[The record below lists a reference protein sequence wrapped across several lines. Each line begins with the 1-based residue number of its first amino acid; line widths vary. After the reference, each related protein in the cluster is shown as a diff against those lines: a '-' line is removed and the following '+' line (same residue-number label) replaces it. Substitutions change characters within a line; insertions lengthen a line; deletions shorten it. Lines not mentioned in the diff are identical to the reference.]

1 MVNGKG
7 VSREFDRICAV
18 TVKAQDDLPDKGE
31 HLHWVRVIPS
41 DLIDIFTSKGQLLLN
56 S

>member
-1 MVNGKG
+1 MVNGKY

-31 HLHWVRVIPS
+31 HLHWVRVISS
-41 DLIDIFTSKGQLLLN
+41 DFIDISSPKGQLVLN
-56 S
+56 P